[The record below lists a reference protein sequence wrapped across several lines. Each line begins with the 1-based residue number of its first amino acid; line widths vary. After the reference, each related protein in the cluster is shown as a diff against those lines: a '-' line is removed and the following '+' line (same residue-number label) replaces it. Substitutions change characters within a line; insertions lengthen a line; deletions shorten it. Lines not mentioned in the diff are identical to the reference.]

1 MARTIARYER
11 EMDAELAR
19 LALEGVGLRAAI
31 LRADFSIL
39 IPTPF
44 RSPAFELV
52 VPDEE
57 AERAREVL
65 NQETS

>member
-1 MARTIARYER
+1 MARTIARHER
-11 EMDAELAR
+11 EMDPELAR
-19 LALEGVGLRAAI
+19 LALEGHGLRAAI
-31 LRADFSIL
+31 LHADFSL
-39 IPTPF
+39 LTPHPF